1 MCGKGSVTTRRTC
14 FSVLSTYK
22 NVGKRRASVRAHDAR
37 NRSRPNLACR
47 PHSYTLR
54 NRATDVR
61 RCHSFPTFSEKNVAD
76 VASHKTYGQK
86 ARTASCDR
94 GLKAT
99 SVTFFSENVGKEWR
113 LRTSLARHS
122 HGCTKCK
129 SVVCT
134 PSLAVSGCVHR
145 FRTEAVLTTH
155 GCPAF
160 AHVLARRQHAEARTA
175 GCDRGFSLLAQSS
188 YRPEWDVLRE
198 SAGRCAGLPSGEC
211 GTSSGRVRY
220 VLRESAVRPAGEC
233 GTFCGS
239 QTFCS
244 SLLEQRKLE
253 VNDLRPACK
262 QDWTG
267 SGCNIKGAGGFC

>member
-1 MCGKGSVTTRRTC
+1 MSEEEQQSQDGDKCTISMQNPMYASHEGATRMRQPQ
-14 FSVLSTYK
+14 SYWRSLA
-22 NVGKRRASVRAHDAR
+22 NAVGKILNNSMYASSSAV
-37 NRSRPNLACR
+37 PI
-47 PHSYTLR
+47 
-54 NRATDVR
+54 
-61 RCHSFPTFSEKNVAD
+61 
-76 VASHKTYGQK
+76 
-86 ARTASCDR
+86 
-94 GLKAT
+94 
-99 SVTFFSENVGKEWR
+99 GKY
-113 LRTSLARHS
+113 
-122 HGCTKCK
+122 C
-129 SVVCT
+129 
-134 PSLAVSGCVHR
+134 
-145 FRTEAVLTTH
+145 
-155 GCPAF
+155 
-160 AHVLARRQHAEARTA
+160 A
-175 GCDRGFSLLAQSS
+175 GA
-188 YRPEWDVLRE
+188 DVLRE

>member
-1 MCGKGSVTTRRTC
+1 MKRSNEESGVAQLSELKKLKTT
-14 FSVLSTYK
+14 K
-22 NVGKRRASVRAHDAR
+22 
-37 NRSRPNLACR
+37 
-47 PHSYTLR
+47 
-54 NRATDVR
+54 
-61 RCHSFPTFSEKNVAD
+61 PTFKRKGNEEQYKFNLQATNYDLADNSDDEKADSYVAW
-76 VASHKTYGQK
+76 VPSYLYAGAPTLASLRRKRVWEPWHTSAAKRMLGKKKIKKEVITAELLKKLVTAHK
-86 ARTASCDR
+86 A
-94 GLKAT
+94 
-99 SVTFFSENVGKEWR
+99 VPIGKY
-113 LRTSLARHS
+113 
-122 HGCTKCK
+122 C
-129 SVVCT
+129 
-134 PSLAVSGCVHR
+134 
-145 FRTEAVLTTH
+145 
-155 GCPAF
+155 
-160 AHVLARRQHAEARTA
+160 A
-175 GCDRGFSLLAQSS
+175 GA
-188 YRPEWDVLRE
+188 DVLRE

>member
-1 MCGKGSVTTRRTC
+1 MG
-14 FSVLSTYK
+14 VLT
-22 NVGKRRASVRAHDAR
+22 VII
-37 NRSRPNLACR
+37 
-47 PHSYTLR
+47 
-54 NRATDVR
+54 
-61 RCHSFPTFSEKNVAD
+61 
-76 VASHKTYGQK
+76 
-86 ARTASCDR
+86 
-94 GLKAT
+94 
-99 SVTFFSENVGKEWR
+99 
-113 LRTSLARHS
+113 
-122 HGCTKCK
+122 
-129 SVVCT
+129 
-134 PSLAVSGCVHR
+134 LAVLLISATGQEL
-145 FRTEAVLTTH
+145 EAAPTDPADWTLT
-155 GCPAF
+155 
-160 AHVLARRQHAEARTA
+160 Q
-175 GCDRGFSLLAQSS
+175 
-188 YRPEWDVLRE
+188 DVLRE

>member
-1 MCGKGSVTTRRTC
+1 MVSLE
-14 FSVLSTYK
+14 SPS
-22 NVGKRRASVRAHDAR
+22 
-37 NRSRPNLACR
+37 
-47 PHSYTLR
+47 
-54 NRATDVR
+54 
-61 RCHSFPTFSEKNVAD
+61 
-76 VASHKTYGQK
+76 GQK
-86 ARTASCDR
+86 FKTANQ
-94 GLKAT
+94 T
-99 SVTFFSENVGKEWR
+99 SIS
-113 LRTSLARHS
+113 
-122 HGCTKCK
+122 
-129 SVVCT
+129 
-134 PSLAVSGCVHR
+134 
-145 FRTEAVLTTH
+145 
-155 GCPAF
+155 
-160 AHVLARRQHAEARTA
+160 
-175 GCDRGFSLLAQSS
+175 
-188 YRPEWDVLRE
+188 DVLRE

>member
-1 MCGKGSVTTRRTC
+1 MSGSRRTYRTLPLDVPHSPAERIALSRRTSRTLPREVPH
-14 FSVLSTYK
+14 SVLHSPAERPSKIDAYFVACAESQRKKQSARGGRPSHWAPFGDGIPGDKAAVTADCQGEG
-22 NVGKRRASVRAHDAR
+22 NVQFSSLICHPPSGMTTDIFAHFRHDDH
-37 NRSRPNLACR
+37 C
-47 PHSYTLR
+47 
-54 NRATDVR
+54 
-61 RCHSFPTFSEKNVAD
+61 
-76 VASHKTYGQK
+76 QK
-86 ARTASCDR
+86 A
-94 GLKAT
+94 
-99 SVTFFSENVGKEWR
+99 
-113 LRTSLARHS
+113 
-122 HGCTKCK
+122 TKFLHK
-129 SVVCT
+129 I
-134 PSLAVSGCVHR
+134 R
-145 FRTEAVLTTH
+145 
-155 GCPAF
+155 
-160 AHVLARRQHAEARTA
+160 
-175 GCDRGFSLLAQSS
+175 
-188 YRPEWDVLRE
+188 DVLRE

>member
-1 MCGKGSVTTRRTC
+1 MAATVACWRIPNIDSRLLTIERQEKETRMNTLEIIRVRVENLENTTVSGAQKHEDLSANSTC
-14 FSVLSTYK
+14 T
-22 NVGKRRASVRAHDAR
+22 
-37 NRSRPNLACR
+37 
-47 PHSYTLR
+47 
-54 NRATDVR
+54 
-61 RCHSFPTFSEKNVAD
+61 
-76 VASHKTYGQK
+76 
-86 ARTASCDR
+86 
-94 GLKAT
+94 AT
-99 SVTFFSENVGKEWR
+99 SVSAELMAEIISTVESRLEESEGQSNGEQESNGTMDEPTAVPIGKY
-113 LRTSLARHS
+113 
-122 HGCTKCK
+122 C
-129 SVVCT
+129 
-134 PSLAVSGCVHR
+134 
-145 FRTEAVLTTH
+145 
-155 GCPAF
+155 
-160 AHVLARRQHAEARTA
+160 A
-175 GCDRGFSLLAQSS
+175 GA
-188 YRPEWDVLRE
+188 DVLRE

>member
-1 MCGKGSVTTRRTC
+1 MERFAPSHDCSESVQRISISQPAAPPGLRTGRDGALIRRPGVSTRTGQSMICRCPFGTPYPAYSTEARDKRGLGSQVTWGSL
-14 FSVLSTYK
+14 F
-22 NVGKRRASVRAHDAR
+22 
-37 NRSRPNLACR
+37 
-47 PHSYTLR
+47 
-54 NRATDVR
+54 
-61 RCHSFPTFSEKNVAD
+61 FI
-76 VASHKTYGQK
+76 
-86 ARTASCDR
+86 TASGGGGPQC
-94 GLKAT
+94 G
-99 SVTFFSENVGKEWR
+99 
-113 LRTSLARHS
+113 
-122 HGCTKCK
+122 
-129 SVVCT
+129 
-134 PSLAVSGCVHR
+134 
-145 FRTEAVLTTH
+145 
-155 GCPAF
+155 
-160 AHVLARRQHAEARTA
+160 
-175 GCDRGFSLLAQSS
+175 
-188 YRPEWDVLRE
+188 RPEAASASGVVEPNRDVLRE

>member
-1 MCGKGSVTTRRTC
+1 MAATRLMNRRGSGTSSGRVRYVMRESAVRSAGECRTSCGRVRYVLRQSAGRRRISQNCPLVIGVATTKLLLLQVTKYASSFAGRTRAAIFRET
-14 FSVLSTYK
+14 SNNISQDVPQYPAVEHSSLK
-22 NVGKRRASVRAHDAR
+22 
-37 NRSRPNLACR
+37 R
-47 PHSYTLR
+47 PHKLECS
-54 NRATDVR
+54 
-61 RCHSFPTFSEKNVAD
+61 
-76 VASHKTYGQK
+76 
-86 ARTASCDR
+86 
-94 GLKAT
+94 
-99 SVTFFSENVGKEWR
+99 
-113 LRTSLARHS
+113 
-122 HGCTKCK
+122 
-129 SVVCT
+129 
-134 PSLAVSGCVHR
+134 
-145 FRTEAVLTTH
+145 
-155 GCPAF
+155 
-160 AHVLARRQHAEARTA
+160 TA
-175 GCDRGFSLLAQSS
+175 GYCGTSCEILLDVSRNIAALV
-188 YRPEWDVLRE
+188 RPAKLDADVLRE

>member
-1 MCGKGSVTTRRTC
+1 MAGEGGGEEET
-14 FSVLSTYK
+14 
-22 NVGKRRASVRAHDAR
+22 
-37 NRSRPNLACR
+37 
-47 PHSYTLR
+47 
-54 NRATDVR
+54 
-61 RCHSFPTFSEKNVAD
+61 SEKAIWV
-76 VASHKTYGQK
+76 HHH
-86 ARTASCDR
+86 
-94 GLKAT
+94 
-99 SVTFFSENVGKEWR
+99 F
-113 LRTSLARHS
+113 
-122 HGCTKCK
+122 
-129 SVVCT
+129 VV
-134 PSLAVSGCVHR
+134 
-145 FRTEAVLTTH
+145 
-155 GCPAF
+155 
-160 AHVLARRQHAEARTA
+160 
-175 GCDRGFSLLAQSS
+175 
-188 YRPEWDVLRE
+188 WDVLRE

>member
-1 MCGKGSVTTRRTC
+1 MHATADGQ
-14 FSVLSTYK
+14 
-22 NVGKRRASVRAHDAR
+22 
-37 NRSRPNLACR
+37 ACR
-47 PHSYTLR
+47 ADHVRTPC
-54 NRATDVR
+54 ATVR
-61 RCHSFPTFSEKNVAD
+61 VTYSLGRPPYVCRKNVAD
-76 VASHKTYGQK
+76 VATTKTYGQK

-94 GLKAT
+94 GI
-99 SVTFFSENVGKEWR
+99 R
-113 LRTSLARHS
+113 
-122 HGCTKCK
+122 
-129 SVVCT
+129 
-134 PSLAVSGCVHR
+134 
-145 FRTEAVLTTH
+145 
-155 GCPAF
+155 
-160 AHVLARRQHAEARTA
+160 
-175 GCDRGFSLLAQSS
+175 
-188 YRPEWDVLRE
+188 DVLRE

-233 GTFCGS
+233 GTFCRS

>member
-1 MCGKGSVTTRRTC
+1 MITREE
-14 FSVLSTYK
+14 TYR
-22 NVGKRRASVRAHDAR
+22 GTMSGGRR
-37 NRSRPNLACR
+37 RSR
-47 PHSYTLR
+47 TG
-54 NRATDVR
+54 D
-61 RCHSFPTFSEKNVAD
+61 
-76 VASHKTYGQK
+76 TYGAMNMRESQTDWTHIADK
-86 ARTASCDR
+86 A
-94 GLKAT
+94 AT
-99 SVTFFSENVGKEWR
+99 TPNPLYGSRSDKQADGRDEADK
-113 LRTSLARHS
+113 
-122 HGCTKCK
+122 TKCCK
-129 SVVCT
+129 IRKKLWITIGIAFEIGVAIVVI
-134 PSLAVSGCVHR
+134 LAYCAVGVKFSAGVYYLLVST
-145 FRTEAVLTTH
+145 RTL
-155 GCPAF
+155 
-160 AHVLARRQHAEARTA
+160 
-175 GCDRGFSLLAQSS
+175 
-188 YRPEWDVLRE
+188 DVLRE